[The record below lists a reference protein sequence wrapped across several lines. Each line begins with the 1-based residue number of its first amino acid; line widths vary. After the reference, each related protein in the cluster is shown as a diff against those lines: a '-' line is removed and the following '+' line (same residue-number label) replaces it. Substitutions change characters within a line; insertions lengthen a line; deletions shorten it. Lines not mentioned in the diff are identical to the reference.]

1 MRKTL
6 CSMGTAVLLGTVLLG
21 AGCSFDEPM
30 NPSWN
35 IQLVIPLAE
44 QRYSVYDLK
53 DSSGGPD
60 SGYGIGFRDEE
71 DSLLFFFFYDTFDTT
86 KLGDSLYVPP
96 QYDSVSSG
104 LESAYFDPG
113 IDDSTGFSLGQINPE
128 IAPFH
133 GVQTPVPPFDF
144 GPTAKDLD
152 TLQNL
157 EYVIVD
163 SGWFHF
169 TITNNLPVPI
179 DSIHFQFY
187 STNYPSNIVVDN
199 YLSEPIPA
207 GGVFHDSSDLHDK
220 RIDQL
225 LTVEFSGSSPGSI
238 PPVMVDTSASVIM
251 EARVGRLKA
260 REAHGFFP
268 SQSISKDSFV
278 VWETEHIIRSLGI
291 DRGMVRIDGV
301 NQTETSA
308 TVTIQL
314 KNFTNEWG
322 DTLES
327 VIYIPPSSTVVD
339 SLELDGYTLVLP
351 DPPSRRLYV
360 YTKAEFDS
368 SSQWI
373 HYSSDQK
380 VFATLDM
387 DTTTL
392 SFIDGIISP
401 VEFAI
406 GPDEQE
412 VEQIPEGW
420 DQLTIAGATLSLR
433 LNSDISAAIETDF
446 SLYAQQQGVIV
457 DSVRIEETIIPNQDT
472 LIVIEGL
479 ERLINARPDM
489 IVIEGKASV
498 GGDVYLAATNYIVGE
513 LQVDIPMSFALE
525 ATMIKGKM
533 ETIEDAIDEDINGA
547 TVEATIHNHLPLSG
561 RVLVLAADDST
572 IFTSNPTAADTL
584 LDALIPQPVIANG
597 RVQEEAEAEILLKL
611 TQEKIDRFRTAPT
624 YIQSYFYLDGTG
636 GDTLSVYG
644 RDYLG
649 FSAIATFIFEIDT
662 E

>member
-1 MRKTL
+1 
-6 CSMGTAVLLGTVLLG
+6 MGSAVLLGTILLG

-35 IQLVIPLAE
+35 VQLVIPLAE

-71 DSLLFFFFYDTFDTT
+71 DSLLFFFYYDTFDTT
-86 KLGDSLYVPP
+86 ELGDSLYVPP
-96 QYDSVSSG
+96 QHDSVSSG

-113 IDDSTGFSLGQINPE
+113 IDDSTGFSLGQINPA

-133 GVQTPVPPFDF
+133 LDSIPVPPFNF

-152 TLQNL
+152 SLENL

-179 DSIHFQFY
+179 DSIHFQFF
-187 STNYPSNIVVDN
+187 STNNPTNIVVDN

-207 GGVFHDSSDLHDK
+207 GGVFRDSTDLHDK

-225 LTVEFSGSSPGSI
+225 LTVEFTGYSPGSTT
-238 PPVMVDTSASVIM
+238 PVLVDTSASVIM
-251 EARVGRLKA
+251 EARVGRLRA
-260 REAHGFFP
+260 REAYGFFP
-268 SQSISKDSFV
+268 NQSISKDSFV

-291 DRGMVRIDGV
+291 DRGMVRIAGV
-301 NQTETSA
+301 NETETSA

-327 VIYIPPSSTVVD
+327 VIYIPPSSTVID

-360 YTKAEFDS
+360 YTKAEFDAS
-368 SSQWI
+368 SDMI
-373 HYSSDQK
+373 HYSSDQE

-387 DTTTL
+387 DTTYL
-392 SFIDGIISP
+392 AFIDGIIDP
-401 VEFAI
+401 VEFVI
-406 GPDEQE
+406 GPDAQK
-412 VEQIPEGW
+412 VEQIPVGW
-420 DQLTIAGATLSLR
+420 EQLTIAGASLSLR
-433 LNSDISAAIETDF
+433 LNSDVSAVIETDF
-446 SLYAQQQGVIV
+446 YLYAQQQGANV
-457 DSVRIEETIIPNQDT
+457 DSIRVEETITPNRDT
-472 LIVIEGL
+472 LIVIDGL

-489 IVIEGKASV
+489 IVIDGKASV
-498 GGDVYLAATNYIVGE
+498 GGDVYLEASNYIEGKVT
-513 LQVDIPMSFALE
+513 VDVPCTFALE
-525 ATMIKGKM
+525 ATMIEGIM
-533 ETIEDAIDEDINGA
+533 ETNNDSLSESVISA
-547 TVEATIHNHLPLSG
+547 TVEATLLNHLPLSG
-561 RVLVLAADDST
+561 RVLVLAAHDSLLLAD
-572 IFTSNPTAADTL
+572 NPAEADTL
-584 LDALIPQPVIANG
+584 MNVIIPQAVIANG
-597 RVQEEAEAEILLKL
+597 RVQEVAQAEILLKL
-611 TQEKIDRFRTAPT
+611 NQEQIDIFRSTPN
-624 YIQSYFYLDGTG
+624 YIQSFFYLDGTG
-636 GDTLSVYG
+636 GDTLSVY
-644 RDYLG
+644 RSDYLS
-649 FSAIATFIFEIDT
+649 FSAMATFVFEIDT